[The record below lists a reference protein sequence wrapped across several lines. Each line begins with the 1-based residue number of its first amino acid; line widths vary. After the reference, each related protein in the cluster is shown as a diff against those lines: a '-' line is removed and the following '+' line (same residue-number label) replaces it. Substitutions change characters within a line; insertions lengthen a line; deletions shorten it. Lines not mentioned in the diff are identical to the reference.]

1 MNDEDFQALN
11 EKVDALIELCAAM
24 KQENQL
30 LRANQHNWQN
40 ERQQLLESN
49 RLAKS
54 RLESVLTRLKSLEQS

>member
-11 EKVDALIELCAAM
+11 EKIDALIELCAAM